1 MSRRFTNFIV
11 SCFFLTA
18 SLVVFGQEDV
28 LELDTVVTPNTTTE
42 PFSWEEEWSIWCESQ
57 TCVSSD
63 TGLWNIMGE
72 PDLELDT
79 AAMKSR
85 MAILDMSSELDLQ
98 WNIVSHNRVALYVSK
113 RKRGLSTML
122 GRAPAFFPLFEEMLD
137 RSGLPLELKYLPIV
151 ESALNPEARSPA
163 GARGLWQ
170 FMYYT
175 AKAEGLRIDSYIDER
190 KDPQRSTEAA
200 CNHLKKLYGIYDDWY
215 LALAAYNAGGGNVN
229 KAIRRSGGKKNYWE
243 VRPFLPRETR
253 NYVPNFL
260 AVVYLMEYH
269 AEYGIVPRN
278 ILPGYIEMDSV
289 HVEGPLRFDQIAA
302 LTLISES
309 ELAAMN
315 PMFRQ
320 KVIPGPG
327 EKWAVRVPNE
337 SVAVFIA
344 REPEMRLI
352 NPELTP
358 EIKYEPEPIFYR
370 VKSGDV
376 LGTIAQRHGVS
387 VRKIQDW
394 NGLNSSNIR
403 IGQRLIIHGDPTKL

>member
-1 MSRRFTNFIV
+1 MSLRLANLIV
-11 SCFFLTA
+11 SCVFFSTNL
-18 SLVVFGQEDV
+18 LVFGQEDV
-28 LELDTVVTPNTTTE
+28 HELDTVVTPNNTTE

-79 AAMKSR
+79 AAMRSR

-200 CNHLKKLYGIYDDWY
+200 CNHLKKLTEFTTIGT
-215 LALAAYNAGGGNVN
+215 LLLRLTTLGAG
-229 KAIRRSGGKKNYWE
+229 
-243 VRPFLPRETR
+243 
-253 NYVPNFL
+253 
-260 AVVYLMEYH
+260 M
-269 AEYGIVPRN
+269 
-278 ILPGYIEMDSV
+278 
-289 HVEGPLRFDQIAA
+289 
-302 LTLISES
+302 
-309 ELAAMN
+309 
-315 PMFRQ
+315 
-320 KVIPGPG
+320 
-327 EKWAVRVPNE
+327 
-337 SVAVFIA
+337 
-344 REPEMRLI
+344 
-352 NPELTP
+352 
-358 EIKYEPEPIFYR
+358 
-370 VKSGDV
+370 
-376 LGTIAQRHGVS
+376 
-387 VRKIQDW
+387 
-394 NGLNSSNIR
+394 
-403 IGQRLIIHGDPTKL
+403 